1 MLPAPVLLLKGIAA
15 LLDQYAF
22 FPITRD
28 QLTMLMEGNTCDG
41 YEPFRTFGVVT
52 TPFDKANLSYLRIEN
67 RK

>member
-1 MLPAPVLLLKGIAA
+1 ML
-15 LLDQYAF
+15 DHYAF

-41 YEPFRTFGVVT
+41 YEPFRTFGLMT
-52 TPFDKANLSYLRIEN
+52 TPFDTANLSYLRIDG